1 MKAPAH
7 LKEDD
12 IDFSNVR
19 TVFDRNKLKV
29 RENPEKASS
38 ANNSKAKFFKT
49 SISLK

>member
-29 RENPEKASS
+29 GENREKASKS
-38 ANNSKAKFFKT
+38 NSSKAKCFKT
-49 SISLK
+49 SI